1 MALVFV
7 VFESLQG
14 WDGWGQAGPRA
25 SDLLLRHP
33 GGPLGPGGVAGEGAT
48 QACQEAES

>member
-1 MALVFV
+1 MALVFM

-33 GGPLGPGGVAGEGAT
+33 GGPPARRLRTSGVTLYVE
-48 QACQEAES
+48 ELPVR